1 MMGSGAR
8 WMGYRQVPR
17 LTCVL
22 GQTGTV
28 AVALS
33 DSDTM
38 LGTHSAPVGGE
49 GAGRGGSLALG
60 QGPLA

>member
-1 MMGSGAR
+1 MGC
-8 WMGYRQVPR
+8 RQVPR
-17 LTCVL
+17 HTCVL

-33 DSDTM
+33 DSHAM
-38 LGTHSAPVGGE
+38 LRTHSAPVGGE
-49 GAGRGGSLALG
+49 GSGRGGGLALG